1 MIDFGKLSAQLHKG
15 KIINPTEIFMSLPE
29 KSAKYAY
36 LRNVQAEVLDQ
47 WFLQR
52 DRKDNIIKMNTGS
65 GKTTVALLILKSC
78 LNEHGGH
85 AAYVVPDNYLVGQVI
100 REAQELGIHAT
111 TSETDIN
118 FITGESILIINIQK
132 LFNGKSVFGM
142 RTSGNI
148 QLDYILIDDVHA
160 CVDDVKAQF
169 MIKVTRDSNIAK
181 QLFALY
187 KDDLRLQN
195 EKSFLD
201 ICEGDPC
208 SSSIMVPFWRVYET
222 KSELLAILQSHKDE
236 KEIMFNYP
244 LLGDLLD
251 NM

>member
-85 AAYVVPDNYLVGQVI
+85 AAYVVPDNYLVGQVMKASQGKANPSKAK
-100 REAQELGIHAT
+100 E
-111 TSETDIN
+111 
-118 FITGESILIINIQK
+118 FIL
-132 LFNGKSVFGM
+132 
-142 RTSGNI
+142 
-148 QLDYILIDDVHA
+148 
-160 CVDDVKAQF
+160 
-169 MIKVTRDSNIAK
+169 
-181 QLFALY
+181 
-187 KDDLRLQN
+187 
-195 EKSFLD
+195 
-201 ICEGDPC
+201 
-208 SSSIMVPFWRVYET
+208 
-222 KSELLAILQSHKDE
+222 
-236 KEIMFNYP
+236 KEIA
-244 LLGDLLD
+244 
-251 NM
+251 

>member
-85 AAYVVPDNYLVGQVI
+85 AAYVVPDNYLVATLWNLTLLRMHWYSLNLVI
-100 REAQELGIHAT
+100 KNLKTQWLG
-111 TSETDIN
+111 
-118 FITGESILIINIQK
+118 
-132 LFNGKSVFGM
+132 
-142 RTSGNI
+142 
-148 QLDYILIDDVHA
+148 
-160 CVDDVKAQF
+160 
-169 MIKVTRDSNIAK
+169 
-181 QLFALY
+181 
-187 KDDLRLQN
+187 
-195 EKSFLD
+195 
-201 ICEGDPC
+201 
-208 SSSIMVPFWRVYET
+208 
-222 KSELLAILQSHKDE
+222 
-236 KEIMFNYP
+236 
-244 LLGDLLD
+244 
-251 NM
+251 